1 MFGQLQKADCTPFS
15 RTKTPFTPQL
25 SRKGL
30 LRLVRS
36 LRFLVSDLIGV
47 RLLVVR
53 HLFGIRHGSPQFAE
67 LLADFGHLHV
77 RVRFDNLRSLVVHEE
92 KVRGQVSFRR
102 VRVFHLLHFLHL
114 LRGFRWSLGHFV
126 YVLFLKT
133 VLEEEEERSDE
144 MVSLAVLMS
153 EKKTGGFVFSSL
165 FFSF

>member
-1 MFGQLQKADCTPFS
+1 MRVLVSKKLMFGQLQKADCTPLS

-133 VLEEEEERSDE
+133 VSEEKEERSDE
-144 MVSLAVLMS
+144 MVSLAVLI
-153 EKKTGGFVFSSL
+153 
-165 FFSF
+165 